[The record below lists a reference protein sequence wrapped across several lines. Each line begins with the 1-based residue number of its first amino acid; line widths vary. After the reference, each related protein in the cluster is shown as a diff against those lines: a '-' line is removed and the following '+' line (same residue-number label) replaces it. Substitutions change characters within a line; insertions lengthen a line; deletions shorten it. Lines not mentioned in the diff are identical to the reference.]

1 MKQFFLLTIL
11 MFSMCVFAQEQI
23 THDSINTQRE
33 RKKLDVGPSFPGGK
47 EVLKRYMELNTHYPE
62 EAKSAGIAGR
72 VIIGFMIEPNGNIV
86 NVTVLKSVHPSLDA
100 EAVRVISAMP
110 QWSPGMVD
118 GKPVRVKMKLPVIFG
133 RISTKQ
139 DTVSADTLPQKDD
152 ERTSKPEKT
161 PSFPG
166 GKDAL
171 AKYLDE
177 NISYPTDARKSGIQG
192 RVIICFTVEKDGSIS
207 CPEIEKPLHP
217 SLNEEAMRVVK
228 EMPRWE
234 PGMNKGKPISVK
246 YHLPIIFRLKKHQ
259 TLKKPM
265 SRPGVNRNVFGR

>member
-1 MKQFFLLTIL
+1 MKQFVLLTML
-11 MFSMCVFAQEQI
+11 MFTICIYAQEQ
-23 THDSINTQRE
+23 TVSDSLKARRA
-33 RKKLDVGPSFPGGK
+33 RKTVDVRPSFPGG
-47 EVLKRYMELNTHYPE
+47 EEMMKRYLELNTRYPE
-62 EAKSAGIAGR
+62 EAKDAGILGR
-72 VIIGFMIEPNGNIV
+72 VLIGFFVEPNGNID
-86 NVTVLKSVHPSLDA
+86 NVTVLKSVHPLLDA

-110 QWSPGMVD
+110 RWTPGLVD
-118 GKPVRVKMKLPVIFG
+118 GKPVKTRVKLPVTFG
-133 RISTKQ
+133 KISARH
-139 DTVSADTLPQKDD
+139 DTVSADTLTKKGD
-152 ERTSKPEKT
+152 ERTSKPEKW

-177 NISYPTDARKSGIQG
+177 NLKYPEDAHRAGIQG
-192 RVIICFTVEKDGSIS
+192 CVIIRFTVEKDGSIS

-246 YHLPIIFRLKKHQ
+246 YHLPIHFQLKSYQ
-259 TLKKPM
+259 TLQKPM

>member
-86 NVTVLKSVHPSLDA
+86 NVTVLKSVHPLLDA

-110 QWSPGMVD
+110 RWTPGLVD
-118 GKPVRVKMKLPVIFG
+118 GKPVRVRTRIPVTFG
-133 RISTKQ
+133 KTSTRHDTIST
-139 DTVSADTLPQKDD
+139 DAT
-152 ERTSKPEKT
+152 TSKDKEDALKT
-161 PSFPG
+161 HKQPSFPG
-166 GKDAL
+166 GSDAL
-171 AKYLDE
+171 KKYLSE
-177 NISYPTDARKSGIQG
+177 NLRYPEDAQKAGIQG
-192 RVIICFTVEKDGSIS
+192 NVTICFIVEEDGSIS
-207 CPEIEKPLHP
+207 CLEIEKPLHP
-217 SLNEEAMRVVK
+217 SLNEEALRIVK

-234 PGMNKGKPISVK
+234 PGMKKGKPVSIR
-246 YHLPIIFRLKKHQ
+246 YHLPIMFKLKSYQ
-259 TLKKPM
+259 TLQKPM